1 MNERIRQL
9 AEQAGYT
16 KDMFGIGHWDMPECQ
31 KFAELIVRECCLALW
46 TEECRTSDLAFDE
59 VKRNATRIKEHFG
72 IDPNEITEDM
82 LTRSITWMKQQ
93 LADKKHFGVEE

>member
-9 AEQAGYT
+9 AEQAGFDDRGSNHTAYMNF
-16 KDMFGIGHWDMPECQ
+16 DHE

-46 TEECRTSDLAFDE
+46 TEECHTSDLAFDE
-59 VKRNATRIKEHFG
+59 VKRNATRIKEHFS

-82 LTRSITWMKQQ
+82 LARSIKWMEQQ